1 MVKSLRI
8 TSALLAGLLILIC
21 ASVSAAETFP
31 GLALTGKLSDIQKSY
46 LGIKNGSF
54 TVADIKAD
62 FLLVNAF
69 SMYCPICQRDA
80 PNLNTVYDAVS
91 KADVSG
97 KVKFLG
103 IGLGNTPFEVAF
115 FQKKYTVEFPIVWD
129 EDYSVHKALGEV
141 GTPTFYLVKLSDG
154 SAEVVYKSQGEIE
167 DTAAFTQMVLDT
179 AGIK

>member
-1 MVKSLRI
+1 MSV
-8 TSALLAGLLILIC
+8 LLAGFLMLIC
-21 ASVSAAETFP
+21 TSASAAETFP
-31 GLALTGKLSDIQKSY
+31 SLPLTGKLSDAHRAY
-46 LGIKNGSF
+46 LGIKNDSF

-80 PNLNTVYDAVS
+80 PNLNIVYDAVS
-91 KADVSG
+91 GADKSG

-115 FQKKYTVEFPIVWD
+115 YQKKYGAEFPIVWD
-129 EDYSVHKALGEV
+129 EDYSIHKALGEV
-141 GTPTFYLVKLSDG
+141 GTPTFYLVKLKDG
-154 SAEVVYKSQGEIE
+154 SAEVLYKSQGAIE
-167 DTAAFTQMVLDT
+167 DTAEFTQLILDT